1 MDDNL
6 VEFLIFLIGG
16 IGWIIKTIYDY
27 FIKSNRK
34 KEIFDEDV
42 YYPENAE
49 DMSID
54 EMIRRGLIDVI
65 EKPKEKEKQFEEPIY
80 EEAQV
85 DPQMSQYVE
94 NLNSFAEQ
102 LDENETFA
110 LNQAPICEIEE
121 IDYED
126 NVHDVD
132 YAEFIR
138 NNGKA
143 SIIISEII
151 LPANSKMRR

>member
-65 EKPKEKEKQFEEPIY
+65 EKPKGKEKQFEEPIY

-110 LNQAPICEIEE
+110 LNQAPICEVEE
-121 IDYED
+121 LDYED

>member
-94 NLNSFAEQ
+94 KLNSFAEQ

>member
-6 VEFLIFLIGG
+6 VEFLMFLIGW

-27 FIKSNRK
+27 FIKSRRK

-42 YYPENAE
+42 YYPENDE

-85 DPQMSQYVE
+85 EPQMSQYVE

-110 LNQAPICEIEE
+110 LNQAPICEVEE
-121 IDYED
+121 LDYED

>member
-110 LNQAPICEIEE
+110 LNQAPICEVEE

-151 LPANSKMRR
+151 LPVNSKMRR

>member
-110 LNQAPICEIEE
+110 LNQAPICEVEE
-121 IDYED
+121 LDYED